1 MLSRIKPP
9 SCTPR
14 APGTRNAAPRIAI
27 AELSRI
33 IAVVKLDRN
42 PSARSAIQTSPEAII
57 LETIQKKFPEEATV
71 YADPIGKEGRLSM
84 EILDDWEAIEE
95 MEMKQLDNLNGP
107 IRD

>member
-1 MLSRIKPP
+1 M
-9 SCTPR
+9 
-14 APGTRNAAPRIAI
+14 
-27 AELSRI
+27 
-33 IAVVKLDRN
+33 
-42 PSARSAIQTSPEAII
+42 

-71 YADPIGKEGRLSM
+71 YEDPIGKEGRLSM